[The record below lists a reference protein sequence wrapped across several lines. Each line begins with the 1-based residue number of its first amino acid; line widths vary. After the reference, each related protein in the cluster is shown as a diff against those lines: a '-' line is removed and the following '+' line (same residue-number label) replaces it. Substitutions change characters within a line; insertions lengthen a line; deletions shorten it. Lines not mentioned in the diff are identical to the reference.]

1 MSPHGQTQ
9 RNNPRTKQQDNE
21 NVDNDA
27 ENRPPKKL
35 KKAKGDKSKLKRPL
49 ITKAKQKL
57 SHAERQEARRKN
69 VLKIVKTTRGCYFIG
84 VDGEGVTWLRNSSLP
99 QANVQGRRQLEEIP
113 AQNLEHLIIL
123 ASLQNNSLPEANLQ
137 SLRRQLEQMA
147 QQNLQSVGHLII
159 HASLL
164 GDRLPEPNI
173 PSGRRQLEQLPPQM
187 LQHLSIQVSSLAWP
201 N

>member
-1 MSPHGQTQ
+1 MGSKRYLVDVALVYFHDMLDVVSCEVRVSKHEKKHKKTTKMSPHGQTQ

-84 VDGEGVTWLRNSSLP
+84 VDGEGLKDLCCYCGEPGPDRDVDALQTHRVVLP
-99 QANVQGRRQLEEIP
+99 ICKPCKDFGRP
-113 AQNLEHLIIL
+113 II
-123 ASLQNNSLPEANLQ
+123 N
-137 SLRRQLEQMA
+137 
-147 QQNLQSVGHLII
+147 
-159 HASLL
+159 
-164 GDRLPEPNI
+164 RLPRKN
-173 PSGRRQLEQLPPQM
+173 
-187 LQHLSIQVSSLAWP
+187 
-201 N
+201 